1 MRRIAIVTS
10 CLERDWA
17 SQELLDAA
25 NQLAEGVVV
34 DPITFEMR
42 SDGPPYLTVNGEPA
56 DTYDV
61 YIPRGFNRQGEI
73 DYQYEI
79 FELLEQ
85 QGLLVINSP
94 AAISLAESKAQTTFL
109 LRQAGL
115 PVPRTLVT
123 QNLDRALAAVDHF
136 GMAVVKPLYGSYGI
150 GIERLTTEI
159 SDEILPDFMERHRV
173 VYIQEYVPNEGRDIR
188 AFVVGDEIP
197 AAMYRIAHEGEWRTN
212 VHQGSTC
219 EACEL
224 TPEIREMCLMAAS
237 LGGLD
242 YTGVDVMEGP
252 DGPVILELNG
262 TPTWHGLLEATG
274 RNIAIDVVGHALQM
288 LEAGQFARQPSGFR
302 LNGAGPI

>member
-1 MRRIAIVTS
+1 MYRIAVVTS

-17 SQELLDAA
+17 SQELLEAA
-25 NQLAEGVVV
+25 NQLAQGSAV

-42 SDGPPYLTVNGEPA
+42 SDGPPYLTVHGEPA

-85 QGLLVINSP
+85 QGCLVINSP

-109 LRQAGL
+109 LRQAGF

-123 QNLDRALAAVDHF
+123 QDLNRAIAAVNEY
-136 GMAVVKPLYGSYGI
+136 GMAVVKPLYGSYGL
-150 GIERLTTEI
+150 GIERLTSEI
-159 SDEILPDFMERHRV
+159 SDEILPDFMDRHRV
-173 VYIQEYVPNEGRDIR
+173 VYVQEYIPNDGRDIR

-197 AAMYRIAHEGEWRTN
+197 AAMYRIAREGEWRTN
-212 VHQGSTC
+212 VHQGSRC

-224 TPEIREMCLMAAS
+224 TPAVHEMCLAAAR
-237 LGGLD
+237 LAGLD

-252 DGPVILELNG
+252 NGPVILELNG
-262 TPTWHGLLEATG
+262 TPSWHGLSEATG
-274 RNIAIDVVGHALQM
+274 RNVAADVVGHVLRM
-288 LEAGQFARQPSGFR
+288 LEAGQFARQPVR
-302 LNGAGPI
+302 LRPH

>member
-1 MRRIAIVTS
+1 MYRIAIVTS
-10 CLERDWA
+10 CLDRDWA
-17 SQELLDAA
+17 SQELLNAA
-25 NQLAEGVVV
+25 NELAEGAAV
-34 DPITFEMR
+34 DPITFEMQ
-42 SDGPPYLTVNGEPA
+42 SDPPYLTVHGEPA
-56 DTYDV
+56 DSYDV

-85 QGLLVINSP
+85 QGTLVINSP
-94 AAISLAESKAQTTFL
+94 AAISLAESKAQTTYL

-123 QNLDRALAAVDHF
+123 QDLDRAIAAVNQY

-150 GIERLTTEI
+150 GIERLTAEI
-159 SDEILPDFMERHRV
+159 SDEILPEFMDRHRV
-173 VYIQEYVPNEGRDIR
+173 IYIQEYIPNDGRDIR

-197 AAMYRIAHEGEWRTN
+197 AAMYRIALDGEWRTN
-212 VHQGSTC
+212 VHQGSRC

-224 TPEIREMCLMAAS
+224 TPEIRDMCLAAARI
-237 LGGLD
+237 GGLD

-262 TPTWHGLLEATG
+262 TPSWHGLSEAAE
-274 RNIAIDVVGHALQM
+274 RNIAIDVVGHVLRM
-288 LEAGQFARQPSGFR
+288 LDAGQSARQPAVLR
-302 LNGAGPI
+302 PQ

>member
-1 MRRIAIVTS
+1 MYRIAVVTS

-25 NQLAEGVVV
+25 NELAQGMAI

-42 SDGPPYLTVNGEPA
+42 SDGPPYLTVHDEPA
-56 DTYDV
+56 DIYDA

-79 FELLEQ
+79 FELLQQ
-85 QGLLVINSP
+85 QGRLVINSP
-94 AAISLAESKAQTTFL
+94 ASISIAESKAQTTFL
-109 LRQAGL
+109 LREAGL

-123 QNLDRALAAVDHF
+123 QDLERAIAAVQEY
-136 GMAVVKPLYGSYGI
+136 GMAVVKPLYGSYGL
-150 GIERLTTEI
+150 GIERLTDEV
-159 SDEILPDFMERHRV
+159 SEEILPDFMDRHRV
-173 VYIQEYVPNEGRDIR
+173 IYIQEYVPNDGRDIR

-197 AAMYRIAHEGEWRTN
+197 AAMYRIARDGEWRTT
-212 VHQGSTC
+212 VHQGSRC

-224 TPEIREMCLMAAS
+224 TPAIRKMCLAAAKVA
-237 LGGLD
+237 GLD

-262 TPTWHGLLEATG
+262 TPSWHGLLEATD
-274 RNIAIDVVGHALQM
+274 RNVAADVVSHVLRM
-288 LEAGQFARQPSGFR
+288 LETGQYARQPAGFR
-302 LNGAGPI
+302 PQ